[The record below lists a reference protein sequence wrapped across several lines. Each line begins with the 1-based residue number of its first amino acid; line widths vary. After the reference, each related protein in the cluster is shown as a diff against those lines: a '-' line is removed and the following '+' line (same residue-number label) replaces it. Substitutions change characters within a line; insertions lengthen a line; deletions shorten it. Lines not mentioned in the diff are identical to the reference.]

1 MGKGKDYEGTEGE
14 PRVTVYDR
22 RGGKVILIR
31 DNLIKTIQSILNED
45 FFYHF

>member
-31 DNLIKTIQSILNED
+31 DNLAILNED